1 MIKLENVSYHYK
13 KGTKILKEINLE
25 LKEQETVVIMGKN
38 GSGKS
43 TLGKLIAG
51 IIKPK
56 AGKILLDNL
65 DMTSKENKD
74 EIRKKIGIV
83 FQNPENQIIFNKIED
98 ELSFALKDLSKEEI
112 EKRIKQS
119 LQKVHMEDNIEQDL
133 YELSLGQK
141 QRVVISEVIAKLPKY
156 IVFDEPTTMIDSKGK
171 EKIYNIVE
179 DLKKEGYTII
189 YITNMAEEIFLA
201 DRILIL
207 ENGKIVEEI
216 TKQELLKK
224 IEVLGKYD
232 IKVPL
237 LIELLQ
243 ELKKEE
249 IDITLENYSTHEFVT
264 KLKEFIKKW
273 KIQYYF

>member
-13 KGTKILKEINLE
+13 KESKILKDINLE
-25 LKEQETVVIMGKN
+25 IKEQETIVIMGKN

-56 AGKILLDNL
+56 SGKILLDDL
-65 DMTSKENKD
+65 DMSNKENQDK
-74 EIRKKIGIV
+74 IRKKIGIV

-98 ELSFALKDLSKEEI
+98 ELSFALKGLKKEEI
-112 EKRIKQS
+112 QKRIKQS
-119 LQKVHMEDNIEQDL
+119 LKKVHMEENMEQDL

-141 QRVVISEVIAKLPKY
+141 QRIVISEVIARLPKY

-171 EKIYNIVE
+171 EEIYKIVE
-179 DLKKEGYTII
+179 ELKQENYTII

-207 ENGKIVEEI
+207 EDGKIVEEI
-216 TKQELLKK
+216 TRHELLDKLD
-224 IEVLGKYD
+224 VLEKYD
-232 IKVPL
+232 IKIPMQ
-237 LIELLQ
+237 IELLQ
-243 ELKKEE
+243 ELRKSGIE
-249 IDITLENYSTHEFVT
+249 INLENYSVQELAN
-264 KLKEFIKKW
+264 KLKEIIKK
-273 KIQYYF
+273 

>member
-13 KGTKILKEINLE
+13 KESKILKDINLE
-25 LKEQETVVIMGKN
+25 IKEQETIVIMGKN

-56 AGKILLDNL
+56 SGKILLDDL
-65 DMTSKENKD
+65 DMSNKENKD
-74 EIRKKIGIV
+74 KIRKKIGIV

-98 ELSFALKDLSKEEI
+98 ELSFALKGLKKEEI
-112 EKRIKQS
+112 QKRIKQS
-119 LQKVHMEDNIEQDL
+119 LKKVHMEENMEQDL

-141 QRVVISEVIAKLPKY
+141 QRIVISEVIARLPKY

-171 EKIYNIVE
+171 EEIYKIVE
-179 DLKKEGYTII
+179 ELKQENYTII

-207 ENGKIVEEI
+207 EDGKIVEEI
-216 TKQELLKK
+216 TRHELLDKLD
-224 IEVLGKYD
+224 VLEKYD
-232 IKVPL
+232 IKIPMQ
-237 LIELLQ
+237 IELLQ
-243 ELKKEE
+243 ELRKSGIE
-249 IDITLENYSTHEFVT
+249 INLENYSVQELAN
-264 KLKEFIKKW
+264 KLKEIIKKW
-273 KIQYYF
+273 KM